1 MEARRSRDLPV
12 FAVVFWSVIAAA
24 AWFLL
29 SFTAVGGV
37 FTLLLA
43 DIKMGL
49 AQVAPKAAWHLSRS
63 TAVVAYLLL
72 TGSVAWGL
80 VVSTKIA
87 KDITPAPLSLAMH
100 NIMSWLAFGLAGIH
114 ALLLLFDSYF
124 TYTLSDLLLPFTGP
138 YRPFWVGLGVI
149 GLYVVGLASVSFSW
163 RNWLGQKG
171 WRIIHHLTF
180 PAYVLITLH
189 GLMAG
194 TDGSEAGMRVM
205 FTGSVLLVLFLINYR
220 LIAAQ
225 RQRRAQP
232 SP

>member
-1 MEARRSRDLPV
+1 METKKSRVLPV
-12 FAVVFWSVIAAA
+12 VTIVFWIVMAAA

-29 SFTAVGGV
+29 SFMAAGSV
-37 FTLLLA
+37 FTLLLN
-43 DIKMGL
+43 DVKMGL
-49 AQVAPKAAWHLSRS
+49 AQIAPKAAWHLSRS

-80 VVSTKIA
+80 VVSTRIA
-87 KDITPAPLSLAMH
+87 KDLTPAPLSLAMH
-100 NIMSWLAFGLAGIH
+100 NIISWLALSLAGIH
-114 ALLLLFDSYF
+114 ALLLLFDNYF

-138 YRPFWVGLGVI
+138 YRPFWVGLGII

-163 RNWLGQKG
+163 RSWLGQKG
-171 WRIIHHLTF
+171 WRFIHHLTF
-180 PAYVLITLH
+180 PAYALVTLH

-194 TDGSEAGMRVM
+194 TDGTEAGMRVM
-205 FTGSVLLVLFLINYR
+205 FTGSALLVLFLTNYR

-232 SP
+232 SQ